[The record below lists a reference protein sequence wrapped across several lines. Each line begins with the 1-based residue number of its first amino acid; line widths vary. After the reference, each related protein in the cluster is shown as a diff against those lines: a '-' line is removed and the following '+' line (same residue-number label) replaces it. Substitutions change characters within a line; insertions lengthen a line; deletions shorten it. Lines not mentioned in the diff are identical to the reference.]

1 MVPRSWLAA
10 RDLMK
15 KARFKDEGKPIA
27 VETRLVISRKSP
39 TGKWDSDDCVYAV
52 RYHSTEVVRF
62 YPNGDIGVDLND
74 WDTKTTKQR
83 IRDCTDASIWSR
95 KGESMLAAWTG
106 GSMLVI
112 PMDIS
117 KEYILQPD
125 AKVRLPNGIV
135 VDRSAVRCPPS
146 RSASKTRDRV
156 KNPVAGE
163 VLISPEGKHYIVFN
177 PSRSRYGLEPSTAK
191 VIKRYLGDF
200 DFNRDYVFVDD
211 ETIEITELFALTMSD
226 WTSGSRF
233 VRSFDN

>member
-1 MVPRSWLAA
+1 MTPRSWLAA

-15 KARFKDEGKPIA
+15 TARDKTEGKPIA

-39 TGKWDSDDCVYAV
+39 TSEWDSDDCVYAV

-62 YPNGDIGVDLND
+62 YPNGDIGVDPND

-83 IRDCTDASIWSR
+83 IRDYTDAAVWSR
-95 KGESMLAAWTG
+95 KGESMLAAWAG
-106 GSMLVI
+106 RNLLVI

-135 VDRSAVRCPPS
+135 VDRSAVRCPPA
-146 RSASKTRDRV
+146 RSAAKTRDRV

-163 VLISPEGKHYIVFN
+163 VLTSPEGKHYIVFN
-177 PSRSRYGLEPSTAK
+177 PQKVLYGQALPAAK
-191 VIKRYLGDF
+191 VLRHYLGDF
-200 DFNRDYVFVDD
+200 DFDRDYVFVGD
-211 ETIEITELFALTMSD
+211 EAIEITELFALTMGD